1 MEAGRDDRELGRI
14 IALLVSLAGLA
25 ERTAGRCLAV
35 RFVVLLVLRR
45 AEECAR
51 DYAAQATG
59 SDGLW
64 FDDGLGTGCGPAEAE
79 LIALRFHD
87 LAAFLAGEIEPG
99 DVTGDAAPRGL
110 AAALERLCDAPP
122 LLPGAIVPPGP
133 IDEIEARATAAHR
146 RFTPA
151 CGRVRAAAA
160 GPAVRFHDTS

>member
-14 IALLVSLAGLA
+14 IALLVSLAELA
-25 ERTAGRCLAV
+25 ERTAGCCLAV

-45 AEECAR
+45 AEEHAR

-64 FDDGLGTGCGPAEAE
+64 FDDGLGFGCGPAEAE

-87 LAAFLAGEIEPG
+87 LAAFLAGDIEPG
-99 DVTGDAAPRGL
+99 DVTGL
-110 AAALERLCDAPP
+110 AAVLERLCAVPP
-122 LLPGAIVPPGP
+122 LLPGAIVPLGFV
-133 IDEIEARATAAHR
+133 EAIEARATAALR
-146 RFTPA
+146 RFTAA
-151 CGRVRAAAA
+151 CGQVRAAPA